1 YLIVAGPD
9 FLGRWVGREVV
20 EPSGQVL
27 RVLML
32 SFLVYLPVR
41 GVALPVLLGLGRPR
55 APAIGLLAMGLV
67 NLAISLALVRP
78 LGILGVAVGTAIPNV
93 LFALF
98 VLHLACKDLSVPIA
112 EYVKYVVVRALV
124 GALVPLGALR
134 ALPQA
139 LW

>member
-1 YLIVAGPD
+1 
-9 FLGRWVGREVV
+9 FV
-20 EPSGQVL
+20 EPSGRVL

-78 LGILGVAVGTAIPNV
+78 LGILGVAIGTAIPNV

-98 VLHLACKDLSVPIA
+98 VLHLACKDLCVPIA
-112 EYVKYVVVRALV
+112 ECVKYVVVRALV
-124 GALVPLGALR
+124 GALVPLGVLLAFR
-134 ALPQA
+134 QTIGFAGWPQLVA
-139 LW
+139 G